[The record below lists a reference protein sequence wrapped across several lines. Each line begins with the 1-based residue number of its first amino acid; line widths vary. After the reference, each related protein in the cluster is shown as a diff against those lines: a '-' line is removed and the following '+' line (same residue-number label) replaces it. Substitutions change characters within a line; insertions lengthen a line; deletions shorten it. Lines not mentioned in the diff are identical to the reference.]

1 MKEMDTW
8 SSLGK
13 LLTLVLVLVSYHFA
27 ARNSGLV
34 FDVLI
39 FLLCSLGL
47 VFHQVN
53 ASVPNKASSS
63 SSSSPGS
70 SSSSSTSASLSSS
83 SFSKGSLYDVFIS
96 FRGEDTRKNFTG
108 HLYEALTKAGINAFI
123 DDEELKRGEELTTAF
138 ERAIQGSKISI
149 IVFSR
154 QYANSSW
161 CLEELVKIMECRR
174 TLGQLVL
181 PAFYDID
188 PSHVRKQ
195 IDSFGQLFLK
205 HIDEKKVAR
214 WKEERWRTAL
224 TEASNLSGWDLQ
236 NTLGGHEAK
245 FIRMITEEVTRKL
258 NNTYLDVAP
267 YQVGIDSR
275 VQDISNYLCIGDSDD
290 VRVIGILGMGGIGKT
305 TLAKAIY
312 NQFSDKFRGKSF
324 LEKVR
329 EKKLEKLQKQLL
341 FDILQTTKTKVSS
354 VAAGTAL
361 VGERFRRLKVLFIFD
376 DVDDVKQLQE
386 LVRNRHS
393 FGSGSRIIITTRNE
407 HVLKEF
413 AVDMVYPAIE
423 MKREEALEL
432 LNWHAFRSSC
442 CPSQYLELAREV
454 VNYCGGV
461 PLALQVLGSNL
472 FNRSIGDWKSTLDKL
487 KEIPL
492 DNIQEQLKISYK
504 GLNDDYEREIFRD
517 ISWLSLGK
525 LLTLVLVL
533 VPYHF
538 VARNSSLVFDVLI
551 FLLCSLG
558 LVFRQ
563 MNISI
568 PDKASSS
575 SSSLPSSSSSFSAS
589 SPSPSS
595 SSSSS
600 ASSTSLPSSSSSS
613 FSSASSSSSSS
624 KGSLYEVFI
633 SFRGEDTRKNFTGHL
648 HEALTKAGINA
659 FIDDE
664 ELRRGEDITTELVR
678 AIQGSRI
685 SIIVFSKW
693 YADSSWCLE
702 ELVKIMECRRTL
714 GQLVLPIFYDVDPSH
729 VRKQNGSFAQSFLK
743 HTDEKKVERWKLERW
758 RTALN
763 EASNLSGWDLRN
775 TLDGHEAKFIRMIT
789 NEVTTKLNN
798 KYLDVAPY
806 PVGIDSRVLDISK
819 CLGIGCSDDVRV
831 IGITGMGG
839 IGKTT
844 IAKAIYNKFY
854 EMFEGKSF
862 LEKVREK
869 KLEKLQKQ
877 LLFDILQT
885 TKTKVSSVAAG
896 TALVGERFQC
906 LKVLVIFDD
915 VDDVKQ
921 LHELAGNRHSFG
933 PGSRIIITTR
943 NKHILKQLAVDM
955 IFPAKRMDRKEAL
968 ELLSWHAFRSSCCP
982 SKYLELAK
990 EVVNYCGGLPLALQ
1004 ILGSTLFE
1012 GSVVEWK
1019 SILDKLKII
1028 PPGKIQAQLKI
1039 SYDGLNDDYE
1049 RGIFLDIACF
1059 FIGMD
1064 KNDVIQILDGC
1075 GLYATAGIK
1084 VLLDRCLV
1092 TINGKNKM
1100 MMHDLLRDM
1109 GRDIVHAE
1117 NPDFA
1122 GERSRLW
1129 HPEDVNAVLIDK
1141 SGTEKIGGLALNM
1154 LSLEETS
1161 FSTEAFR
1168 NMKGLRLLQ
1177 LNYVRLAGG
1186 YQCLSKKLRW
1196 LCWHGFPL
1204 EFIPIELCQP
1214 NIVAIDM
1221 RYSSL
1226 KQVLCEYSG
1235 LLGKLKILNLSH
1247 SHDLTQSPDFSKFPN
1262 LEKLILKDC
1271 KRLAKVH
1278 KSIGDLK
1285 SLVLVNLKDCETLKA
1300 LPRNFYKSKSVKTL
1314 VLDGCSRFRSLSEH
1328 LGKMASL
1335 VTLFADGTAIKKVP
1349 PSIVRLE
1356 KLECLSLSY
1365 LKCPLQLPSLR
1376 GLGSLTELSLRHCN
1390 LMEVPND
1397 IGSSLPCLEYL
1408 FLGNNNFRSLPSLG
1422 DLSMLIELRLDSC
1435 RNLVEITD
1443 LPKSLG
1449 ILEMKD
1455 CSALERMSDFSGM
1468 STIVYLGSPKL
1479 IEFPGLE
1486 SALNSG
1492 LRLDM
1497 LTHNNVMDFL
1507 LKDST
1512 LQVLSLFHSTPSPP
1526 SLAYVCYAC
1535 ITHTNLV
1542 QHGIGMDRRWIH
1554 ETLVGRQIPTWFN
1567 HVNEGTQ
1574 VSFEVPKE
1582 IGCNAKALAVCMA
1595 YRSFIDVDSVF
1606 FGSCFICVINH
1617 TKRTSFFVDLMSPP
1631 ACGGEYLWLGHIPLW
1646 EDKFNFEEGDLVL
1659 VIAKILRS
1667 DQFMVKKTGVRLRSE
1682 FMVKK
1687 TGVRLV
1693 CDKTFEGR
1701 LYYRYYPIP
1710 YGRALEEIPTE
1721 NDEDFHEDYENDDE
1735 DDSEDDDDDD
1745 TNDEGDDNQDDDDD
1759 HDDHVS

>member
-1 MKEMDTW
+1 
-8 SSLGK
+8 
-13 LLTLVLVLVSYHFA
+13 
-27 ARNSGLV
+27 
-34 FDVLI
+34 
-39 FLLCSLGL
+39 
-47 VFHQVN
+47 
-53 ASVPNKASSS
+53 
-63 SSSSPGS
+63 
-70 SSSSSTSASLSSS
+70 
-83 SFSKGSLYDVFIS
+83 
-96 FRGEDTRKNFTG
+96 
-108 HLYEALTKAGINAFI
+108 
-123 DDEELKRGEELTTAF
+123 
-138 ERAIQGSKISI
+138 
-149 IVFSR
+149 
-154 QYANSSW
+154 
-161 CLEELVKIMECRR
+161 
-174 TLGQLVL
+174 
-181 PAFYDID
+181 
-188 PSHVRKQ
+188 
-195 IDSFGQLFLK
+195 
-205 HIDEKKVAR
+205 
-214 WKEERWRTAL
+214 
-224 TEASNLSGWDLQ
+224 
-236 NTLGGHEAK
+236 
-245 FIRMITEEVTRKL
+245 
-258 NNTYLDVAP
+258 
-267 YQVGIDSR
+267 
-275 VQDISNYLCIGDSDD
+275 
-290 VRVIGILGMGGIGKT
+290 
-305 TLAKAIY
+305 
-312 NQFSDKFRGKSF
+312 
-324 LEKVR
+324 
-329 EKKLEKLQKQLL
+329 
-341 FDILQTTKTKVSS
+341 
-354 VAAGTAL
+354 
-361 VGERFRRLKVLFIFD
+361 
-376 DVDDVKQLQE
+376 
-386 LVRNRHS
+386 
-393 FGSGSRIIITTRNE
+393 
-407 HVLKEF
+407 
-413 AVDMVYPAIE
+413 
-423 MKREEALEL
+423 
-432 LNWHAFRSSC
+432 
-442 CPSQYLELAREV
+442 
-454 VNYCGGV
+454 
-461 PLALQVLGSNL
+461 
-472 FNRSIGDWKSTLDKL
+472 
-487 KEIPL
+487 
-492 DNIQEQLKISYK
+492 
-504 GLNDDYEREIFRD
+504 
-517 ISWLSLGK
+517 
-525 LLTLVLVL
+525 
-533 VPYHF
+533 
-538 VARNSSLVFDVLI
+538 
-551 FLLCSLG
+551 
-558 LVFRQ
+558 
-563 MNISI
+563 MNISV

-575 SSSLPSSSSSFSAS
+575 SSSLPSSSSSSSAS

-595 SSSSS
+595 SSSSF

-613 FSSASSSSSSS
+613 SSSASLSSSSS

-664 ELRRGEDITTELVR
+664 KLRRGEDITTELVR

-685 SIIVFSKW
+685 SIIVFSRW

-729 VRKQNGSFAQSFLK
+729 VRKQTGSFSQSFLK

-869 KLEKLQKQ
+869 KLEKLQNQ
-877 LLFDILQT
+877 LLSDILQT

-896 TALVGERFQC
+896 TALVRERFQC

-921 LHELAGNRHSFG
+921 LHELAGNPHSFG

-943 NKHILKQLAVDM
+943 NKHILKQFTVDM

-1012 GSVVEWK
+1012 GSVAEWK

-1117 NPDFA
+1117 NPDFP

-1129 HPEDVNAVLIDK
+1129 RPEDVNAVLIDK

-1186 YQCLSKKLRW
+1186 YQCLSKNLRW

-1214 NIVAIDM
+1214 SIVAIDM

-1226 KQVLCEYSG
+1226 KQVLCAYSG

-1300 LPRNFYKSKSVKTL
+1300 LPRSFYKLKSVKTL

-1356 KLECLSLSY
+1356 KLERLSLSY

-1376 GLGSLTELSLRHCN
+1376 GLGSLTELSLGHCN

-1408 FLGNNNFRSLPSLG
+1408 FLDNNNFQSLPSLSG
-1422 DLSMLIELRLDSC
+1422 LSMLIELRLDSC

-1468 STIVYLGSPKL
+1468 STIVYLSSPKL

-1512 LQVLSLFHSTPSPP
+1512 LQGWTGDG
-1526 SLAYVCYAC
+1526 Y
-1535 ITHTNLV
+1535 
-1542 QHGIGMDRRWIH
+1542 MR
-1554 ETLVGRQIPTWFN
+1554 LVGRQIPTWFN
-1567 HVNEGTQ
+1567 HVNDGAQ

-1582 IGCNAKALAVCMA
+1582 IGCNAKALAVCLA
-1595 YRSFIDVDSVF
+1595 CVARDDSSSDPQ
-1606 FGSCFICVINH
+1606 GYYDIYVINH
-1617 TKRTSFFVDLMSPP
+1617 TKGTSFYVSIRNDIVKQ
-1631 ACGGEYLWLGHIPLW
+1631 EYLCLGNISLL
-1646 EDKFNFEEGDLVL
+1646 ETEFNLEEGDLVH
-1659 VIAKILRS
+1659 VIAKFP
-1667 DQFMVKKTGVRLRSE
+1667 DTVVKIGVRLLCN
-1682 FMVKK
+1682 KL
-1687 TGVRLV
+1687 T
-1693 CDKTFEGR
+1693 TFEGWSFF
-1701 LYYRYYPIP
+1701 YYSIP
-1710 YGRALEEIPTE
+1710 YKRALEKISTE
-1721 NDEDFHEDYENDDE
+1721 VDDSDEDYEDDDFDEDDDNDDE
-1735 DDSEDDDDDD
+1735 DDDDEEEDQDDDEDDDEEDQDGDANDDDDD
-1745 TNDEGDDNQDDDDD
+1745 N
-1759 HDDHVS
+1759 HDDKPRRLS